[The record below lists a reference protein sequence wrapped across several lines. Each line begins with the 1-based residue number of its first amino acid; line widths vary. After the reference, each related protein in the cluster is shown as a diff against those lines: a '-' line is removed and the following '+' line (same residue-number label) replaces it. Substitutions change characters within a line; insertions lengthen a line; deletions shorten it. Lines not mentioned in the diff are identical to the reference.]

1 MIKRYDISTQLISEY
16 VKTSKKLASMEKE
29 LADKV
34 LQKSGVLPE
43 ILVLNILNSF
53 KPYIF
58 NRHTILEFK
67 KEN

>member
-1 MIKRYDISTQLISEY
+1 
-16 VKTSKKLASMEKE
+16 MEKE

-43 ILVLNILNSF
+43 ILVLDILNSF

-67 KEN
+67 KGN